1 VLQQQSKRETRADG
15 DDDDDDDNNNKP
27 DKPQS
32 TREREERERREREE
46 RRRGQCTLHS
56 VSGTSTKGKQNVMS
70 SVTQHLERPIIGT
83 QNVMSGVVSDSRLER
98 PLNGSTERHVG
109 GPEAG
114 GGGDYTLIPTR
125 HLEPSYSWNLSAVD
139 STIFRRGG
147 SVPPCQLPFQYWSL
161 S

>member
-1 VLQQQSKRETRADG
+1 MLQQQSKRETRADG
-15 DDDDDDDNNNKP
+15 DDDDDNNKP

-32 TREREERERREREE
+32 TREREERERRERE

-83 QNVMSGVVSDSRLER
+83 QNVMSGAVSDSRLER

-109 GPEAG
+109 EGRG
-114 GGGDYTLIPTR
+114 
-125 HLEPSYSWNLSAVD
+125 
-139 STIFRRGG
+139 RRGEL
-147 SVPPCQLPFQYWSL
+147 QTNTN
-161 S
+161 